1 MIHLAGNSKETLNT
15 PPSQDPYEVTV
26 TRWRSRVAAHSSP
39 PSPIYDTPPID
50 ISPSTRQILP
60 ASPGLPRRPT
70 VLVLPGQ
77 PIPVDSLLETSSD
90 SHSDTS
96 SDSSSRHSSSD
107 HLISDSPCDSPTA
120 TSVGPSRKRRR
131 SPTTSV
137 PVALP
142 VPGALCLV
150 RADLLPP
157 RKRIRIAFADDIAAR
172 GTYVRVED
180 GTATEEEAESSTR
193 GTIKIKVDRV
203 THHVVLDD
211 TAEPV
216 REDFPE
222 LVSANG
228 SLEFM
233 QRGLDVVMQE
243 LYDHMVEILVHRVR
257 VIESVQRDQGHRIV
271 ATSQQSADMS
281 ERIGTL
287 EQDNMRFRG
296 MSGVERQRVDC
307 LRRSRSYVQ
316 RDLRQ
321 IRRF

>member
-1 MIHLAGNSKETLNT
+1 MKKA
-15 PPSQDPYEVTV
+15 
-26 TRWRSRVAAHSSP
+26 TRKCGGDFAWDHSSQVAQRCH
-39 PSPIYDTPPID
+39 IKDC
-50 ISPSTRQILP
+50 Q
-60 ASPGLPRRPT
+60 ASGNACDYL
-70 VLVLPGQ
+70 LYEASASAALALEAYY
-77 PIPVDSLLETSSD
+77 SLLETSSD

-157 RKRIRIAFADDIAAR
+157 RKRISFADDIAAR

-228 SLEFM
+228 SLS
-233 QRGLDVVMQE
+233 
-243 LYDHMVEILVHRVR
+243 RVYC
-257 VIESVQRDQGHRIV
+257 ESVQRDQGHRIV

-296 MSGVERQRVDC
+296 MSGVERQNVE
-307 LRRSRSYVQ
+307 LS
-316 RDLRQ
+316 
-321 IRRF
+321 